1 MLVHELLREFHR
13 YADDEAFEAAFP
25 APALLVEPYG
35 GDKGGTVDTP
45 SRPMTARDGVPRM
58 TESTTEVMGAL
69 EAARH
74 MARMSEAVHPEARLE
89 WLKKSER
96 NPFAALITVGR
107 ARNNDVVI
115 EHPTV
120 SKLHVIFTKVGVGW
134 QVSDEGSSNGT
145 FHNGVKLAPR
155 EKRPVSDGD
164 SLRLGPDIVARFFEP
179 ASLWQFCSLLRVGK
193 T

>member
-1 MLVHELLREFHR
+1 MLVRELLKEFPR
-13 YADDEAFEAAFP
+13 YGDEGAFGAAFP
-25 APALLVEPYG
+25 APALLIEPFG
-35 GDKGGTVDTP
+35 GDKSGTIDTP
-45 SRPMTARDGVPRM
+45 NRPITRGSGVSRV

-120 SKLHVIFTKVGVGW
+120 SKLHVIFTKVGPGW

-145 FHNGVKLAPR
+145 FLNGVKLTAR
-155 EKRPVSDGD
+155 EKRSVAEGD

-179 ASLWQFCSLLRVGK
+179 SGLWQFCALLRVGRA
-193 T
+193 